1 MEISNDIQIARDL
14 KHNQSISLRICLY
27 FFSFIRFSMNLYEV
41 GCQDCQNKYSCQG
54 IPTYILLVTHKTSI
68 NYVHG

>member
-1 MEISNDIQIARDL
+1 
-14 KHNQSISLRICLY
+14 
-27 FFSFIRFSMNLYEV
+27 MNLYEV